1 MNPEQSRAIWHRLE
15 PINAV
20 AYFCAE
26 TFQAFERLGFKG
38 FWMGYFASRSA
49 PMGEVSAATIEAT
62 FFNFHPA
69 RVRRAI
75 PDAWG
80 YATPDEVIK
89 ARAEAAAASLRRLL
103 GRAEAE
109 EVANAGEPLLARAVE
124 HASAAWRPIFAG
136 NREVDAGPDPVAKL
150 WQAATSLREQR
161 GDGHVALLAGAGLD
175 GLESSVLFS
184 LSHQLDPA
192 LFTVR
197 RGWSAEEWEQA
208 GERLRSK
215 ELVLADGGLSA
226 QGVELR
232 AKVERRTDE
241 LAAQAYEAIDDDDLE
256 AAMRHLGRA
265 AAVIVEAGEIEFPNA
280 MGLPSRPD
288 G

>member
-1 MNPEQSRAIWHRLE
+1 MKPEQSRAIWHRLE

-20 AYFCAE
+20 NYFCAE

-49 PMGEVSAATIEAT
+49 PMGQVSAATIEAT

-75 PDAWG
+75 PDAWV
-80 YATPDEVIK
+80 YATPDEVMK
-89 ARAEAAAASLRRLL
+89 ARADAAAASLRRLL

-109 EVANAGEPLLARAVE
+109 EVASAVEPVLAQAVE
-124 HASAAWRPIFAG
+124 HASAAGRPIFAG
-136 NREVDAGPDPVAKL
+136 NREVDPGPDPVARL

-175 GLESSVLFS
+175 GLESVVLFS

-197 RGWSAEEWEQA
+197 RGWSAGEWEQA
-208 GERLRSK
+208 GERLRSRG
-215 ELVLADGGLSA
+215 LVSADDGLSA

-232 AKVERRTDE
+232 AEIERRTDE
-241 LAAQAYEAIDDDDLE
+241 LAAQAYEAIEEDELD
-256 AAMRHLGRA
+256 
-265 AAVIVEAGEIEFPNA
+265 AAVRQLGQAAVVIVDAGEIEFPNA

-288 G
+288 N